1 MLRGV
6 EHNPA
11 GNAHLDFSGF
21 PSIDDVH
28 LARIQTIRIE
38 VQDVDEPPA
47 FVNGPVPF
55 LTVVPLETP
64 VGFHVYKF
72 VARDEAGDGDEDVEY
87 RLINTEPSGM
97 FTVDPAT
104 GVVRTAVRQYKEGQM
119 YRVLVQAI
127 DKSPGDNS
135 TKQESE
141 VAKLEILAGD
151 RPPQFLQQHY
161 SVSLAEDSLV
171 DYSVV
176 DVRAHRFRAIDDG
189 RSKGELTYSL
199 YGYHG
204 GQREETS
211 VFGIDPKS
219 GVIHLRRLLD
229 YDDPSQPKLYKLIV
243 LASEDGKESSV
254 PVDVQISDV
263 NDNAP
268 IFSRP
273 LYTTQV
279 REDFPIGSTILKVH
293 TEDKDSGDNARV
305 RYSVDNDNF
314 TINDKGELSAKNRL
328 DADQFKERFFIY
340 RFNVTATDFGNP
352 PLSSNATVLP
362 LSLPLNLKVH
372 IRTENTNDEAPVF
385 FPTRH
390 YTAYIA
396 EDAQGGT
403 PVVQIQAR
411 DPDRDQV
418 EYAFVD
424 KDGKETYETTLFH
437 IDKDTGLI
445 KLRAGVHATDLLR
458 NDSPYNLTVIARDD
472 GSCCSTESAQHTA
485 LATVLIGIED
495 VNNNKPEFH
504 ACASYGEMAKIQE
517 GVYKKDPPVIIKVEA
532 TDEDSSSNGQ
542 IVYSLYY
549 AQSESRK
556 PFVIDKLTGVLTPS
570 PHVIFD
576 RETRPRED
584 VTVKATDR
592 GDRPLIGFCQ
602 FSIEVVDVND
612 NAPQF
617 DRASYETS
625 ISRSETVGTSI
636 LTVFAFDNDAPHNAN
651 VTYHLEADPS
661 AGEEFQD
668 DASFFR
674 ILNEHSGE
682 ITLMKPIPKN
692 QKKDKFVFNVVAD
705 DNGIPETQRTT
716 VQVTIKIHEKQQA
729 APRWQTSPDCKKE
742 VTVVENTE
750 MNKVLLRCRAVAG
763 DGSKS
768 SIVYKLTNGA
778 VSRPG
783 KPDSKFRQ
791 FNKIED
797 GREWVEV
804 VIMEPLDYE
813 QAHNYTLTLTATDVN
828 SHVSSSRSF
837 VVLVEDVND
846 VVPQFTVD
854 LFTGTVD
861 EELTPA
867 EYLEK
872 FDRKP
877 ITTVKAVDSDSNG
890 PQNEVHYRI
899 LDVPDDSGAH
909 LFRIDELTG
918 EIWPNAKFDREQK
931 DMYIL
936 TVEARDNL
944 PSALPG
950 ATGPNKD
957 NVKVQIVIGDVNDNA
972 PSFDE
977 PKYIGKVLEN
987 ADPGHD
993 IITIKAHDMDKHSTL
1008 RYDVVAAQGGRIPF
1022 GARTDSGAIFVKEP
1036 LDYEQESVYQLRLL
1050 VSDGR
1055 HNASTDVFIYV
1066 EDVNDNAPVFEQ
1078 PSYSTTILEE
1088 DPDIPKVLFHVRAT
1102 DADKD
1107 EKSRRIVYLLEGQ
1120 GAGEFFRIGRETGD
1134 IELVKAL
1141 DRDPPNGVPTWNFIV
1156 QAIDDDGRGLIG
1168 YADVQVN
1175 LKDINDNAPIFADDL
1190 YGYVEENRE
1199 PHSRDGVYF
1208 MDVRATDY
1216 DDPTT
1221 DNAKLE
1227 YSIVLNK
1234 EIDGVPVFRIDPASG
1249 KIFAMRRSKTEG
1261 LERAL
1266 DRELP
1271 SEREFVIEVRATD
1284 RGTPPREGAANV
1296 TIKVLDKNDNTP
1308 SFERAQYDAVVA
1320 ETAPVGA
1327 AVISV
1332 SATDPDDEAIDNL
1345 FTYTLADDS
1354 KYFYMTTD
1362 RDSSDSYVGVL
1373 RVKRV
1378 MDKLPSD
1385 QACGSRVPLFPCML
1399 PKVHL
1404 FIPSN
1409 LLKALQK

>member
-1 MLRGV
+1 
-6 EHNPA
+6 
-11 GNAHLDFSGF
+11 
-21 PSIDDVH
+21 
-28 LARIQTIRIE
+28 
-38 VQDVDEPPA
+38 
-47 FVNGPVPF
+47 
-55 LTVVPLETP
+55 
-64 VGFHVYKF
+64 
-72 VARDEAGDGDEDVEY
+72 
-87 RLINTEPSGM
+87 
-97 FTVDPAT
+97 
-104 GVVRTAVRQYKEGQM
+104 
-119 YRVLVQAI
+119 
-127 DKSPGDNS
+127 
-135 TKQESE
+135 
-141 VAKLEILAGD
+141 
-151 RPPQFLQQHY
+151 
-161 SVSLAEDSLV
+161 
-171 DYSVV
+171 
-176 DVRAHRFRAIDDG
+176 
-189 RSKGELTYSL
+189 
-199 YGYHG
+199 
-204 GQREETS
+204 
-211 VFGIDPKS
+211 
-219 GVIHLRRLLD
+219 
-229 YDDPSQPKLYKLIV
+229 

-254 PVDVQISDV
+254 PVDVQITDV

-279 REDFPIGSTILKVH
+279 REDFPIGETILKVH
-293 TEDKDSGDNARV
+293 TEDKDSGENARV
-305 RYSVDNDNF
+305 RYAVDNGNF
-314 TINDKGELSAKNRL
+314 TINDKGEISAKARL

-340 RFNVTATDFGNP
+340 RFNVTATDFGSP
-352 PLSSNATVLP
+352 PLSSNAT
-362 LSLPLNLKVH
+362 VH

-424 KDGKETYETTLFH
+424 QYGKETRETNLFQ

-445 KLRAGVHATDLLR
+445 KLRAGIHATDLLK
-458 NDSPYNLTVIARDD
+458 NGSPYNLTVIARDD
-472 GSCCSTESAQHTA
+472 GSCCSTESPQHTA

-504 ACASYGEMAKIQE
+504 ACASYSEMAKIEE

-602 FSIEVVDVND
+602 FSVEVVDVND

-625 ISRSETVGTSI
+625 ISRSEAIGTSI

-668 DASFFR
+668 DADFFR

-682 ITLMKPIPKN
+682 ITLTKSIPRNQQKN
-692 QKKDKFVFNVVAD
+692 KFVFNVVAD
-705 DNGIPETQRTT
+705 DNGIPEPQRSTA
-716 VQVTIKIHEKQQA
+716 QVTIKIHEKQQS
-729 APRWQTSPDCKKE
+729 APRWQSSKDCKKE

-768 SIVYKLTNGA
+768 SIVYKLSNGA

-783 KPDSKFRQ
+783 KPDAKFRQ

-813 QAHNYTLTLTATDVN
+813 QAQNYTLTLTATDVN

-837 VVLVEDVND
+837 VVLVQDVND

-872 FDRKP
+872 FGKKP
-877 ITTVKAVDSDSNG
+877 ITTVKAVDLDSNG

-899 LDVPDDSGAH
+899 LDVPDPSAAH

-950 ATGPNKD
+950 ALGPNKD

-977 PKYIGKVLEN
+977 PKYVGKVLEN
-987 ADPGHD
+987 ADLGHD
-993 IITIKAHDMDKHSTL
+993 IITVKAHDLDKHSTL

-1199 PHSRDGVYF
+1199 PHSPEGVYF
-1208 MDVRATDY
+1208 MTVRATDY

-1221 DNAKLE
+1221 DNARLE

-1234 EIDGVPVFRIDPASG
+1234 EIDGAPVFRIDPGSG
-1249 KIFAMRRSKTEG
+1249 KIFAM
-1261 LERAL
+1261 
-1266 DRELP
+1266 
-1271 SEREFVIEVRATD
+1271 VI
-1284 RGTPPREGAANV
+1284 
-1296 TIKVLDKNDNTP
+1296 L
-1308 SFERAQYDAVVA
+1308 
-1320 ETAPVGA
+1320 
-1327 AVISV
+1327 
-1332 SATDPDDEAIDNL
+1332 
-1345 FTYTLADDS
+1345 
-1354 KYFYMTTD
+1354 
-1362 RDSSDSYVGVL
+1362 L
-1373 RVKRV
+1373 R
-1378 MDKLPSD
+1378 
-1385 QACGSRVPLFPCML
+1385 F
-1399 PKVHL
+1399 L
-1404 FIPSN
+1404 FIQGRF
-1409 LLKALQK
+1409 AQRG

>member
-1 MLRGV
+1 MTRSDTDFFCYMV
-6 EHNPA
+6 KVA
-11 GNAHLDFSGF
+11 LDVYS
-21 PSIDDVH
+21 
-28 LARIQTIRIE
+28 RIQTFRIQVE
-38 VQDVDEPPA
+38 DVDEPPA

-55 LTVVPLETP
+55 LAVVPLETP

-72 VARDEAGDGDEDVEY
+72 AARDEGGDGDTDVEY

-97 FTVDPAT
+97 FTVDVDT
-104 GVVRTAVRQYKEGQM
+104 GVVRTAVRHYQEGQT
-119 YRVLVQAI
+119 YRVQVQAI
-127 DKSPGDNS
+127 DRTPIDNT
-135 TKQESE
+135 TKLESE

-161 SVSLAEDSLV
+161 SVSLSEDSLV

-189 RSKGELTYSL
+189 RTKGELLYSVWSN
-199 YGYHG
+199 HG
-204 GQREETS
+204 VGNGQREETTM
-211 VFGIDPKS
+211 FGIDPKT
-219 GVIHLRRLLD
+219 GVVHLRRLLD
-229 YDDPSQPKLYKLIV
+229 YDDPSQPKLYKLTV
-243 LASEDGKESSV
+243 VASEDGKESSV
-254 PVDVQISDV
+254 PLDVHIIDV

-279 REDFPIGSTILKVH
+279 REDFPVGKPILTVQ
-293 TEDKDSGDNARV
+293 TEDKDSGENARV
-305 RYSVDNDNF
+305 RYTVDNNNF
-314 TINDKGELSAKNRL
+314 TVNDKGEISAKNRL

-340 RFNVTATDFGNP
+340 RFNVTAIDSGSP
-352 PLSSNATVLP
+352 SLSSNAT
-362 LSLPLNLKVH
+362 VH

-385 FPTRH
+385 FPTRQ
-390 YTAYIA
+390 YTAFVA

-424 KDGKETYETTLFH
+424 DEGTETYETNLFQ

-445 KLRAGVHATDLLR
+445 KLRPGVQVSQLLQ
-458 NDSPYNLTVIARDD
+458 NTTPYNLTVIARDD
-472 GSCCSTESAQHTA
+472 GSCCASESVRHSA
-485 LATVLIGIED
+485 LATVLIGTT
-495 VNNNKPEFH
+495 FF
-504 ACASYGEMAKIQE
+504 AMM
-517 GVYKKDPPVIIKVEA
+517 
-532 TDEDSSSNGQ
+532 

-625 ISRSETVGTSI
+625 VSRSETIGTSI
-636 LTVFAFDNDAPHNAN
+636 LTVFAFDTDAPHNAN
-651 VTYHLEADPS
+651 VTYHLEPDPS
-661 AGEEFQD
+661 AGEEFLND
-668 DASFFR
+668 ISFFQ
-674 ILNEHSGE
+674 IVNEHSGE
-682 ITLMKPIPKN
+682 ITLVKPIPRA
-692 QKKDKFVFNVVAD
+692 KKEKFVFNVIAD
-705 DNGIPETQRTT
+705 DNGIPEAQMST
-716 VQVTIKIHEKQQA
+716 VQVTIKVHEKQQL
-729 APRWQTSPDCKKE
+729 APRWQSSSDCKKE

-750 MNKVLLRCRAVAG
+750 VIRSVFFRL
-763 DGSKS
+763 S
-768 SIVYKLTNGA
+768 NGG
-778 VSRPG
+778 VIRPG
-783 KPDSKFRQ
+783 KADSKFRQ

-813 QAHNYTLTLTATDVN
+813 QAHNYTLTLTAT
-828 SHVSSSRSF
+828 
-837 VVLVEDVND
+837 
-846 VVPQFTVD
+846 
-854 LFTGTVD
+854 
-861 EELTPA
+861 
-867 EYLEK
+867 
-872 FDRKP
+872 
-877 ITTVKAVDSDSNG
+877 
-890 PQNEVHYRI
+890 VHYRI
-899 LDVPDDSGAH
+899 LDVPDSRAAR

-918 EIWPNAKFDREQK
+918 EIWPNAKFDREEK

-936 TVEARDNL
+936 TVEARDNS

-950 ATGPNKD
+950 ASGPNKD

-977 PKYIGKVLEN
+977 AKFIGKVLEN
-987 ADPGHD
+987 ADAD
-993 IITIKAHDMDKHSTL
+993 STL

-1036 LDYEQESVYQLRLL
+1036 LDYEQESVYHLRLL

-1066 EDVNDNAPVFEQ
+1066 EDVNDNAPVFDQ
-1078 PSYSTTILEE
+1078 PSYTTTILEE
-1088 DPDIPKVLFHVRAT
+1088 DPDIPKILFQLHAT

-1107 EKSRRIVYLLEGQ
+1107 EKSRRIIYLLEGQ
-1120 GAGEFFRIGRETGD
+1120 GTGEFFRIGRESGE
-1134 IELVKAL
+1134 IELIKAL
-1141 DRDPPNGVPTWNFIV
+1141 DRDPPNGVPTWNFIA
-1156 QAIDDDGRGLIG
+1156 QAIDDNGRGLIG
-1168 YADVQVN
+1168 YADVQ
-1175 LKDINDNAPIFADDL
+1175 
-1190 YGYVEENRE
+1190 ENRE
-1199 PHSRDGVYF
+1199 PQSRDGIYF

-1216 DDPTT
+1216 DDPIT
-1221 DNAKLE
+1221 DNARLD
-1227 YSIVLNK
+1227 YSIILNK
-1234 EIDGVPVFRIDPASG
+1234 EIDGVPVFRIDPSSG
-1249 KIFAMRRSKTEG
+1249 KIFAM
-1261 LERAL
+1261 RAL

-1284 RGTPPREGAANV
+1284 HGTPPREGATNV
-1296 TIKVLDKNDNTP
+1296 TVKVLDKNDNAP
-1308 SFERAQYDAVVA
+1308 SFERSHYHAIVDETIAV
-1320 ETAPVGA
+1320 G
-1327 AVISV
+1327 
-1332 SATDPDDEAIDNL
+1332 SAILLNSRDNL

-1373 RVKRV
+1373 RVKQV
-1378 MDKLPSD
+1378 GL
-1385 QACGSRVPLFPCML
+1385 
-1399 PKVHL
+1399 H
-1404 FIPSN
+1404 
-1409 LLKALQK
+1409 